1 LHPELF
7 RIHIGGYERP
17 INSYGVMIILGVTAG
32 IWLSARRA
40 PRFGI
45 PRFDEF
51 AIGLIGFC
59 GGIVGAVALY
69 VAIHLRTFL
78 DDPSLLQSPGMVF
91 YGGFAGG
98 ALAVWIYCRAY
109 RISIVDA
116 GDAGAPG
123 LALGHAFGRVGCWL
137 GGCCWGRDGHPV
149 QLYEAGAL
157 VVLSALLLVYRP
169 ARRGLLLTAY
179 IGGYALIRLCTEH
192 FRGDDVERGI
202 IPAAGLS
209 TSQALA
215 ALALIGAVIMLLR
228 SKKETAHG
236 GRAGTH

>member
-1 LHPELF
+1 MHPELF
-7 RIHIGGYERP
+7 RVHIGGYDRP
-17 INSYGVMIILGVTAG
+17 INSYGVMIILGVAAG

-51 AIGLIGFC
+51 AIGLVAFS
-59 GGIVGAVALY
+59 GGIVGATLLY
-69 VAIHLRTFL
+69 VAIHLPLFL
-78 DDPSLLQSPGMVF
+78 ADPALLKSPGMVF

-98 ALAVWIYCRAY
+98 AGAVWIYCRAY
-109 RISIVDA
+109 RLSLLDA

-157 VVLSALLLVYRP
+157 LLLSALLLAYRP
-169 ARRGLLLTAY
+169 SRRGLLVTAY

-192 FRGDDVERGI
+192 FRGDDLERGVYG
-202 IPAAGLS
+202 GLS

-215 ALALIGAVIMLLR
+215 ALALIGAVWLLLR